1 MGETKMAELKEAVA
15 EYQALSKEWSKGPKM
30 DKGKV
35 GSMLEKL
42 KLMLLKLSFLPTK
55 TEEAN
60 LKELVLSRDT
70 LEIGAQ
76 HAVMQEDIP
85 GFERYMAQLQTYY
98 HDHQGPLPDSPFQY
112 QLLGLNLLCLL
123 SQNRVAEFH
132 TELERLPAKEVQNN
146 VYIKHPV
153 SLEQYIMEGS
163 YNKVLLAKGNV
174 PAESY
179 KYFIDILM
187 ITVRNEI
194 ASCLEKAYADI
205 SCSDAARMLSIG
217 AGDMNAYATE
227 RGWQIAGGRLQFRG
241 ADAEN
246 EEQGVPSVQLANMAI
261 TYAREMEQIV

>member
-1 MGETKMAELKEAVA
+1 MAELKEAA
-15 EYQALSKEWSKGPKM
+15 TEYQALSKEWSKGPKM

-35 GSMLEKL
+35 ASMLEKL

-60 LKELVLSRDT
+60 QKELLLSRDT

-76 HAVMQEDIP
+76 YAVVQEDIP

-98 HDHQGPLPDSPFQY
+98 HDHQGFLPDSPFQY

-187 ITVRNEI
+187 ITVRSEI

-217 AGDMNAYATE
+217 AGDVNAYATE